1 MVVDESKNDRVEP
14 HRPPID
20 PGLETG
26 ANQQASGTATLS
38 GVPTGGLKDATA
50 PAGNTPVAWN
60 AIPVRGSR
68 PHYNPLQGEFPLR
81 PPRLVSLA
89 T

>member
-26 ANQQASGTATLS
+26 ANQQAPGKATRS
-38 GVPTGGLKDATA
+38 GVPTGGLKDAT
-50 PAGNTPVAWN
+50 TPVAWN
-60 AIPVRGSR
+60 AIHVRGRDLTIILSKASF
-68 PHYNPLQGEFPLR
+68 PFVLQGLSPLR
-81 PPRLVSLA
+81 PNCR
-89 T
+89 

>member
-1 MVVDESKNDRVEP
+1 STEKLHGKGHGSLSWTLVDESKNDRVEL

-20 PGLETG
+20 PGFETG
-26 ANQQASGTATLS
+26 ANQQAPGKATRS

-60 AIPVRGSR
+60 AIPVRG
-68 PHYNPLQGEFPLR
+68 
-81 PPRLVSLA
+81 
-89 T
+89 

>member
-26 ANQQASGTATLS
+26 ANQQAPGKATRS

-60 AIPVRGSR
+60 AIPVRG
-68 PHYNPLQGEFPLR
+68 
-81 PPRLVSLA
+81 
-89 T
+89 